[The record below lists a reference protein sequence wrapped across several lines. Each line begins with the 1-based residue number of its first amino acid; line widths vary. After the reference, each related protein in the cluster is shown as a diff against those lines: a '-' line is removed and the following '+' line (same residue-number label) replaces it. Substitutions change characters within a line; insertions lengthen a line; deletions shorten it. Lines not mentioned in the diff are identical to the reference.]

1 MALKKK
7 RAAKRRAWNKGLEI
21 GQRDAFTPA
30 QVKRIRQV
38 LAGRGVPGLRDLALF
53 SVAIDTMLQ
62 GPELLNLTVKDVQ
75 LPNGTIRSIINVART
90 RRKPPVRC
98 ALSEATAKAL
108 GKWIAVSGKKA
119 HRLYFLWP
127 WRRASSSDD
136 GPANEPSAEILGCRG
151 RARSQEVR
159 QGIFTTDEGSPH
171 LEWHRRFGDGPDA
184 LGAREDRVYVEISTY
199 CQKVRPNEISTYC
212 QKVRPNRNF
221 SRLRYLTLL
230 AEIKERW
237 HIDDRLCVRQSRFAS
252 CMGKGCEHCRRPPS
266 SPSGLFWTDV
276 KRA

>member
-1 MALKKK
+1 MDC
-7 RAAKRRAWNKGLEI
+7 RVW
-21 GQRDAFTPA
+21 Q
-30 QVKRIRQV
+30 
-38 LAGRGVPGLRDLALF
+38 
-53 SVAIDTMLQ
+53 
-62 GPELLNLTVKDVQ
+62 
-75 LPNGTIRSIINVART
+75 
-90 RRKPPVRC
+90 
-98 ALSEATAKAL
+98 
-108 GKWIAVSGKKA
+108 KA

-151 RARSQEVR
+151 GARSQEVR

-199 CQKVRPNEISTYC
+199 CQKVRPN
-212 QKVRPNRNF
+212 RNF

-230 AEIKERW
+230 ADIKERW

-276 KRA
+276 KRAKARSLRAVGRLRPNCCIGANRRVPSAANFGLSSHRPARIETTCDAFARRNTYARRARCVSMVRVEQRSTGSRLGG

>member
-1 MALKKK
+1 MDC
-7 RAAKRRAWNKGLEI
+7 RVW
-21 GQRDAFTPA
+21 Q
-30 QVKRIRQV
+30 
-38 LAGRGVPGLRDLALF
+38 
-53 SVAIDTMLQ
+53 
-62 GPELLNLTVKDVQ
+62 
-75 LPNGTIRSIINVART
+75 
-90 RRKPPVRC
+90 
-98 ALSEATAKAL
+98 
-108 GKWIAVSGKKA
+108 KA

-212 QKVRPNRNF
+212 QKVRPNEISTYCQKVRPNRNF

-230 AEIKERW
+230 AEIKERRD
-237 HIDDRLCVRQSRFAS
+237 IERSLCVRQSRRAA
-252 CMGKGCEHCRRPPS
+252 CM
-266 SPSGLFWTDV
+266 V
-276 KRA
+276 

>member
-1 MALKKK
+1 MDC
-7 RAAKRRAWNKGLEI
+7 RVWQN
-21 GQRDAFTPA
+21 
-30 QVKRIRQV
+30 
-38 LAGRGVPGLRDLALF
+38 
-53 SVAIDTMLQ
+53 
-62 GPELLNLTVKDVQ
+62 
-75 LPNGTIRSIINVART
+75 
-90 RRKPPVRC
+90 
-98 ALSEATAKAL
+98 
-108 GKWIAVSGKKA
+108 A

-151 RARSQEVR
+151 GARSQEVR

-199 CQKVRPNEISTYC
+199 CQKVRPN
-212 QKVRPNRNF
+212 RNF

-230 AEIKERW
+230 ADIKERW

-252 CMGKGCEHCRRPPS
+252 CRRPAEDAVPLRTLS
-266 SPSGLFWTDV
+266 LPAISEKQGDFCKMQGAV
-276 KRA
+276 RR

>member
-1 MALKKK
+1 MRLV
-7 RAAKRRAWNKGLEI
+7 RGNSKG
-21 GQRDAFTPA
+21 
-30 QVKRIRQV
+30 IRKMDCRVWQ
-38 LAGRGVPGLRDLALF
+38 
-53 SVAIDTMLQ
+53 
-62 GPELLNLTVKDVQ
+62 E
-75 LPNGTIRSIINVART
+75 
-90 RRKPPVRC
+90 
-98 ALSEATAKAL
+98 
-108 GKWIAVSGKKA
+108 A
-119 HRLYFLWP
+119 HRLYFPWP

-136 GPANEPSAEILGCRG
+136 APANAPSAEILGCRG
-151 RARSQEVR
+151 GARSQKVR

-171 LEWHRRFGDGPDA
+171 LEWHRRFGSGPDA

-199 CQKVRPNEISTYC
+199 CQKVRPNC
-212 QKVRPNRNF
+212 NF

-230 AEIKERW
+230 ADIKERW

>member
-1 MALKKK
+1 MALKKN
-7 RAAKRRAWNKGLEI
+7 RAAKWRAWNKGLEI

-108 GKWIAVSGKKA
+108 VNGLPCLAKA

-151 RARSQEVR
+151 GARSQEVR

-199 CQKVRPNEISTYC
+199 CQKVRPN
-212 QKVRPNRNF
+212 RNF

-230 AEIKERW
+230 ADIKERW